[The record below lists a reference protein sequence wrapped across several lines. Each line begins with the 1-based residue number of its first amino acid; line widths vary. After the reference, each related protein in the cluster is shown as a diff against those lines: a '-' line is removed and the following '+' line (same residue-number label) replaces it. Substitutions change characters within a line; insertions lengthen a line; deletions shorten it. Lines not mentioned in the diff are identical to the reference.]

1 LDFENLSQIADC
13 LIPAERQ
20 QRDFLPGIIRRGKER
35 KALNVVP
42 VKVRERDDD
51 LVLLMADGAKVSA
64 RFRNPVPA
72 SMITIRF
79 VSVNVIFRHVV
90 LPPNC

>member
-1 LDFENLSQIADC
+1 LDFENLPQIADC
-13 LIPAERQ
+13 LIQAERQ